1 MATEVDERN
10 YRTRLD
16 LGTLRQVVSG
26 CLTGRIDI
34 SPLQYDALEDP
45 DDIGVLVTRDAIF
58 GGNAAVQVCMNDAG
72 EH

>member
-1 MATEVDERN
+1 MTTEVDERN

-45 DDIGVLVTRDAIF
+45 DDIGVLVTIPLS
-58 GGNAAVQVCMNDAG
+58 
-72 EH
+72 